1 MPLNP
6 KNQWWKNVIKK
17 LPEKYKNYCGIS
29 NITTSIL
36 KLISV
41 KKDIYRKRLTRKV
54 ADPLTCSKTYWFI
67 LKPFNNNKTLSSSG
81 CNPVN
86 CLSQTRRNLTTE
98 HLNLNFVTTPK
109 LKPLHS
115 SYAGKVFIF
124 YAFGSFPFC
133 KWVHVQAFAIAIFC
147 SLSFGI
153 ENFQLDW
160 YLSIFSTSWKEK
172 NFFLKKCKGSSWR
185 LAN

>member
-41 KKDIYRKRLTRKV
+41 KKDIYHKRLTRKL
-54 ADPLTCSKTYWFI
+54 ADPLTRSKTYWFI
-67 LKPFNNNKTLSSSG
+67 LKPFNNNKKLSNSG

-98 HLNLNFVTTPK
+98 YLNLNFVTTPK

-115 SYAGKVFIF
+115 SYAGKVFI
-124 YAFGSFPFC
+124 SCVWLIP
-133 KWVHVQAFAIAIFC
+133 VLQVSTRP
-147 SLSFGI
+147 SLSDSNI
-153 ENFQLDW
+153 LQPILWDW
-160 YLSIFSTSWKEK
+160 KFST
-172 NFFLKKCKGSSWR
+172 R
-185 LAN
+185 LVPIDIFN